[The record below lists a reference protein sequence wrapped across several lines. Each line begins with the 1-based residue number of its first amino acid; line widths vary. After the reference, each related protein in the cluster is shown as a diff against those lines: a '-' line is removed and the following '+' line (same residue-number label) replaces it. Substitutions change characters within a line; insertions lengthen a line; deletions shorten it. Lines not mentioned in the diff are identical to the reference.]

1 MFNRVLI
8 KAEEKRAL
16 MEIYR
21 DWRFSVAL
29 NSDFMLSVVRLF
41 AVGKHANDDFESS
54 QFANRVVEDFAQRHP
69 EPSISDA
76 LSLARAYLGIG
87 QVDKATEVVLP
98 LDTTD
103 PECRSYILAL
113 STAKPLQAY
122 NLIDFLRKLNKPVQ
136 HPREVIIEACIAGKW
151 FAFDEIPDDR
161 QDEVV
166 DLLRAVRKGE
176 TEAALSMVRGM
187 EDSRLYHMLVSRCLS
202 RKEFSTALKA
212 WKEAPKVSQD
222 DLANAF
228 WSGERILRRIRSEL
242 KSAFVVEA
250 LEGEGG
256 FLASPE
262 YQEFLNELQA
272 TISQSGSEQ
281 KKMWDKSE
289 DAEKVA
295 LKEMRAQPAH
305 LVEGLIEK
313 IQTLSEQRR
322 ERTSAGLKVYSRK
335 VLSPEVSSRTRKIKG
350 AQFGMA

>member
-1 MFNRVLI
+1 
-8 KAEEKRAL
+8 
-16 MEIYR
+16 
-21 DWRFSVAL
+21 
-29 NSDFMLSVVRLF
+29 
-41 AVGKHANDDFESS
+41 
-54 QFANRVVEDFAQRHP
+54 
-69 EPSISDA
+69 
-76 LSLARAYLGIG
+76 
-87 QVDKATEVVLP
+87 
-98 LDTTD
+98 
-103 PECRSYILAL
+103 
-113 STAKPLQAY
+113 
-122 NLIDFLRKLNKPVQ
+122 
-136 HPREVIIEACIAGKW
+136 
-151 FAFDEIPDDR
+151 
-161 QDEVV
+161 
-166 DLLRAVRKGE
+166 
-176 TEAALSMVRGM
+176 
-187 EDSRLYHMLVSRCLS
+187 
-202 RKEFSTALKA
+202 
-212 WKEAPKVSQD
+212 VSQD

-228 WSGERILRRIRSEL
+228 WAGERILRRIRSEL

-262 YQEFLNELQA
+262 YQEFLTELQA

-322 ERTSAGLKVYSRK
+322 DRTSAGLKVYSRR